1 MPRPVAPAT
10 TRPRLKAPIARLC
23 LRIYSSQPAIFEN
36 RSKLSC
42 RRHPSISMKPKSRKR
57 REGHWASIWPGSFL
71 KPSRCMEASC
81 SRNLMIRTHC
91 TCWVLLPFRGGILS
105 EALARFDA
113 AIRIDASN
121 PEIHNTRGVC
131 LNLMRRSEEAVA
143 SYERAI
149 RLDPN
154 YAAAHQNRGIALKEL
169 GRFEEAL
176 ASYDRAIAAKP
187 DDPVAYYGR
196 AILLNTSNGRERRSS
211 VTVRPSRCNRGMPR
225 PTSTAVTSYASRASF
240 RRRLQTT
247 TRPGPSSRSLLGWR
261 ACGSTPECNFATGP
275 GSMLTVRS

>member
-10 TRPRLKAPIARLC
+10 TCPRLKAPIARLC

-81 SRNLMIRTHC
+81 QSKPDNSDALHMLGVIAFQRRN
-91 TCWVLLPFRGGILS
+91 LS

-154 YAAAHQNRGIALKEL
+154 YATAHQNRGIALKEL
-169 GRFEEAL
+169 GVSRKR
-176 ASYDRAIAAKP
+176 SRATIAQSRQSRMTRSRTTA
-187 DDPVAYYGR
+187 AR
-196 AILLNTSNGRERRSS
+196 SFSRLSNGRERRSS